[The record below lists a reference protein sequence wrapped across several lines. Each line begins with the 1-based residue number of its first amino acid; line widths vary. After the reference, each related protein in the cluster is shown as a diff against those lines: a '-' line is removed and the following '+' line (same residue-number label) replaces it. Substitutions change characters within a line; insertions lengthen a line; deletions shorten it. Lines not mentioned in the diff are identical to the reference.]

1 MEFFS
6 ILNGINLAT
15 GVILIVLAFGFLL
28 FSNEEE

>member
-6 ILNGINLAT
+6 LLNVANMAVGVVLA
-15 GVILIVLAFGFLL
+15 VLAFGFLL